1 MTIARSPGVR
11 PLIAAMVIGAI
22 VLLSWDKLSWRVR
35 LLSLHLSE
43 DLPHIGWTQVALSLL
58 PHSLVRDPVARQ
70 PRTLVVGNVQLLR
83 FEADSAPC
91 AALWS
96 TPVGPFWGRLSDEIV
111 LEIMI
116 DEQPADGPT
125 VYENDFVSVEEGDVV
140 LDVGGHLG
148 VFTRHALDAGASKV
162 LVFEPE
168 PITAE
173 CFRKTFREDIRAG
186 RVVHLEQAAYEREG
200 MLKFQG
206 TDPNLPHS
214 WYASVGARIS
224 KQGDIMVR
232 AVTIDQAARN
242 LDAVDFIKM
251 DIEGGERHALRGAV
265 ETLAR
270 FKPRLAICVYHR
282 DDDPRVIPEIILAA
296 QPAYEQRTGRE
307 QHYFR

>member
-1 MTIARSPGVR
+1 MKIARSPGVR
-11 PLIAAMVIGAI
+11 PLIAVVVIGAM
-22 VLLSWDKLSWRVR
+22 VFFGWDKLSWRVR
-35 LLSLHLSE
+35 LVSLHLSE

-58 PHSLVRDPVARQ
+58 PRSLVWDPVARQ
-70 PRTLVVGNVQLLR
+70 PRTFVVGNVQLLR

-96 TPVGPFWGRLSDEIV
+96 TPVGPIWGRLSDEIV
-111 LEIMI
+111 LELFI
-116 DEQPADGPT
+116 DEQSAEGPA
-125 VYENDFVSVEEGDVV
+125 VYQNDFVSVEKGDVV

-148 VFTRHALDAGASKV
+148 VFTRHALDAGARKV

-173 CFRKTFREDIRAG
+173 CFRKTFAEDIRAG

-206 TDPNLPHS
+206 TDPDLPYS
-214 WYASVGARIS
+214 WWASAKARIS
-224 KQGDIMVR
+224 EQGDIMVH
-232 AVTIDQAARN
+232 AVTIDQAVGS

-265 ETLAR
+265 ETLVR
-270 FKPRLAICVYHR
+270 FKPRLAISVYHR
-282 DDDPRVIPEIILAA
+282 DDDPKVIPEIILAA
-296 QPAYEQRTGRE
+296 QPAYEQRANRA

>member
-1 MTIARSPGVR
+1 MKTAGSPGVR
-11 PLIAAMVIGAI
+11 PLIAVIVIGA
-22 VLLSWDKLSWRVR
+22 VVFLGWDKLSWRVR

-58 PHSLVRDPVARQ
+58 PSSLVRDPVARQ

-96 TPVGPFWGRLSDEIV
+96 TPVGPIWGRLSDEIV
-111 LEIMI
+111 LELII
-116 DEQPADGPT
+116 DEQPDDGPT

-148 VFTRHALDAGASKV
+148 VFTRHALDAGARKV
-162 LVFEPE
+162 IVFEPE

-173 CFRKTFREDIRAG
+173 CFRKTFAEDIRAG
-186 RVVHLEQAAYEREG
+186 RVVHLEEAASEREG
-200 MLKFQG
+200 MVKFQG
-206 TDPNLPHS
+206 TDPDLPYS
-214 WYASVGARIS
+214 WYASAGARIS
-224 KQGDIMVR
+224 PQGSIMVH
-232 AVTIDQAARN
+232 AVTIDQAVGN

-296 QPAYEQRTGRE
+296 QPAYEQRADSH